1 MGKPTL
7 HLICNAHLDPVW
19 QWRWEEG
26 CSEALSTFATAVR
39 ILKRHKTLI
48 FNHNEAVLYE
58 WVRRYDPTLFRDIR
72 RLVANGRWCISGGW
86 YLQPDVNLPGT
97 ESIIRQIIEGRRF
110 FRKEFKCTPTVAYN
124 FDSFGHSGG
133 LPQILRKADY
143 RMYIH
148 MRPQEAELQLPS
160 DLYRW
165 RGVDGSEILTYRI
178 AVGLYH
184 TERDNIEQRLNEGA
198 ELARRLQRDVPVFWG
213 IGDHGGGPT
222 EADLERIEAFARTT
236 TDLRVRHS
244 TPELLYRALRPYA
257 ATAPIVSGDL
267 QRVFTGCYTSLSRLK
282 RRAVSSLAEVV
293 QAEAASTC
301 AWWWNSAPLP
311 AAELR
316 EAWRNHL
323 FNDFHD
329 ILPGSCTEPAE
340 HDALDQY
347 GRASSLAREA
357 RLGAV
362 ASLNR
367 GAHRTLY
374 IPVTILNTNPS
385 CTRVPV
391 EVECML
397 DLRPKWTGTWHL
409 ALFSLNGREIPCQEE
424 QPESLLPFNGWRR
437 KVSFFADLPHVGA
450 ARYELRIV
458 EGPPRATDE
467 AQTPDAAPETEPAPP
482 PTPFIQPIV
491 VEDDGDAWGANR
503 WHYNAIVGRFV
514 PIQGSSVQI
523 HSGPV
528 RRTVEAGYAWNKSS
542 MILRT
547 ATYSGWPVTEFTVRV
562 HWHEHRKRLKLA
574 IPAGFKPESILCE
587 VPGGAIN
594 RPPDGEEHVHGRWCI
609 LRGTLDG
616 RPVAMAVISSGQ
628 HGFDVTEGELR
639 LSVLRSAAYCHEQG
653 FALTDPPARKYMD
666 QGVHEFRLLVQCGT
680 PEEILDKVS
689 GLADWLSAPP
699 AVYAHLPIGMPS
711 SGKSLR
717 SRTGD
722 IEEFLRISSP
732 IIRLTACKQSED
744 TRALILRLQET
755 SGNTGTTTIS
765 LGGQSRSMRLSFS
778 PFEIKTIRVSRN
790 GRFHEVHMVEE
801 S

>member
-1 MGKPTL
+1 
-7 HLICNAHLDPVW
+7 
-19 QWRWEEG
+19 
-26 CSEALSTFATAVR
+26 
-39 ILKRHKTLI
+39 
-48 FNHNEAVLYE
+48 
-58 WVRRYDPTLFRDIR
+58 
-72 RLVANGRWCISGGW
+72 
-86 YLQPDVNLPGT
+86 
-97 ESIIRQIIEGRRF
+97 
-110 FRKEFKCTPTVAYN
+110 
-124 FDSFGHSGG
+124 
-133 LPQILRKADY
+133 
-143 RMYIH
+143 
-148 MRPQEAELQLPS
+148 
-160 DLYRW
+160 
-165 RGVDGSEILTYRI
+165 
-178 AVGLYH
+178 
-184 TERDNIEQRLNEGA
+184 
-198 ELARRLQRDVPVFWG
+198 
-213 IGDHGGGPT
+213 
-222 EADLERIEAFARTT
+222 
-236 TDLRVRHS
+236 
-244 TPELLYRALRPYA
+244 
-257 ATAPIVSGDL
+257 
-267 QRVFTGCYTSLSRLK
+267 VFTGCYTSLSRLK

-301 AWWWNSAPLP
+301 AWWWNGAPFP

-340 HDALDQY
+340 RDALDQY
-347 GRASSLAREA
+347 GRASSLSREA

-397 DLRPKWTGTWHL
+397 DLRPKWAGTWHL
-409 ALFSLNGREIPCQEE
+409 ALFSLDGKEIPCQEE

-467 AQTPDAAPETEPAPP
+467 AQTSDAVPAAEPAHL

-491 VEDDGDAWGANR
+491 VEDDGDAWGAGR
-503 WHYNAIVGRFV
+503 WNYKAIAGRFE

-542 MILRT
+542 MTLST
-547 ATYSGWPVTEFTVRV
+547 TTYSGWPVTEFTVRV

-594 RPPDGEEHVHGRWCI
+594 RPADGEEHVHGRWCI

-616 RPVAMAVISSGQ
+616 RPAAMAVISSGQ
-628 HGFDVTEGELR
+628 HGFDVTDGELR

-653 FALTDPPARKYMD
+653 FTLTDPPARKYMD

-689 GLADWLSAPP
+689 GLADWLNAPP

-717 SRTGD
+717 SRTSD
-722 IEEFLRISSP
+722 TEEFIRISSP
-732 IIRLTACKQSED
+732 NIRLTACKQSED

-755 SGNTGTTTIS
+755 TGNTGTTTIS
-765 LGGQSRSMRLSFS
+765 LGGQGRSMQLSFS
-778 PFEIKTIRVSRN
+778 PFEIKTIRVNRN